1 MSNTVLSSFVRLRV
15 ASEFHRCLL
24 YAIMLIGASLRLLPI
39 SLRRPTPSNVDRN
52 AILKILLAR
61 PELSIY
67 ALNAAMDCAQG
78 ATPLA
83 LASSLGHVD
92 QVNTLLSCPSVVV
105 DTRDASGL
113 TPLMRTSPFLATP
126 HALPYKALCLR
137 ARQKLTL
144 TPLLNTPF
152 ATLRRCAWKTH
163 TNRTCS
169 GKFFA
174 ASTVLLP
181 QPFGAGGIH
190 WEAVIHRLIFSRS

>member
-1 MSNTVLSSFVRLRV
+1 MFPHL
-15 ASEFHRCLL
+15 
-24 YAIMLIGASLRLLPI
+24 
-39 SLRRPTPSNVDRN
+39 SLRRPTPSNADRN

-92 QVNTLLSCPSVVV
+92 LVNTLLSCPSVVV

-113 TPLMRTSPFLATP
+113 TPLMRMSPFSTTPQTLPCERSGLARSPEADTNAP
-126 HALPYKALCLR
+126 
-137 ARQKLTL
+137 
-144 TPLLNTPF
+144 LNTLS
-152 ATLRRCAWKTH
+152 TNHRRCAWKTH
-163 TNRTCS
+163 TNHTRS

-174 ASTVLLP
+174 ASTLSLLP
-181 QPFGAGGIH
+181 QPFWGG
-190 WEAVIHRLIFSRS
+190 